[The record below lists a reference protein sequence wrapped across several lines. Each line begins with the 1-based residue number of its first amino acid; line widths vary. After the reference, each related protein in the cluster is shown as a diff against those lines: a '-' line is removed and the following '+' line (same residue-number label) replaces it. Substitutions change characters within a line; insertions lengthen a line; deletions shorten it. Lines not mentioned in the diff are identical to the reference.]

1 MSVGRYLFRRAL
13 GFAFVLFG
21 LAVVIFVIARVVPGD
36 PARIALG
43 PLATQEQVQQLHIE
57 MGLDRP
63 AIVQFG
69 AYIGGLLHGDLGQS
83 LVTNRSV
90 AKDIGEAL
98 PATLELVL
106 LTLLLI
112 VTVAMPLGMLAA
124 RRHNSAVD
132 NISRIVSLLGV
143 VTPGF
148 VVAILLQL
156 LAASSGRFLPLTGRL
171 SPDVVFNANLTHM
184 LLPDAL
190 LHGRFDVF
198 ADALVHLVLPAIALS
213 ASGIGQIMRITRSAM
228 LDIARRE
235 HVETL
240 RSFGVPGRVIA
251 LKYMLRLASV
261 APLTILG
268 LEFASL
274 IGNAFVVELVFS
286 WPGIASYGVRAILSK
301 DFNAVMGVVLT
312 SGLFFVVANL
322 IIDLAI
328 GLIDPRLRRGTA

>member
-1 MSVGRYLFRRAL
+1 MATYLLRRAI
-13 GFAFVLFG
+13 GFAFVLLG
-21 LAVVIFVIARVVPGD
+21 LAVVIFIVARIVPGD

-43 PLATQEQVQQLHIE
+43 PLATNEQVAQLRLE

-63 AIVQFG
+63 AVVQFV
-69 AYIGGLLHGDLGQS
+69 AYVGGVLKGDLGQS
-83 LVTNRSV
+83 LVSNRKVSL
-90 AKDIGEAL
+90 DIAEAL

-106 LTLLLI
+106 LTLSIIIL
-112 VTVAMPLGMLAA
+112 VAMPLGMLAA

-132 NISRIVSLLGV
+132 NASRIISLLGV

-148 VVAILLQL
+148 VVAIVLQL
-156 LAASSGRFLPLTGRL
+156 LAADFVPFLPLTGRL
-171 SPDVVFNANLTHM
+171 SPDLKFTADITHLLTI
-184 LLPDAL
+184 DAL
-190 LHGRFDVF
+190 LKGRPDVF
-198 ADALVHLVLPAIALS
+198 LDALRHLALPAIALS
-213 ASGIGQIMRITRSAM
+213 AAGVGQIMRITRSAM

-235 HVETL
+235 HVDTL
-240 RSFGVPGRVIA
+240 RSFGVPPGVIA
-251 LKYMLRLASV
+251 FKYMLRLASV

-301 DFNAVMGVVLT
+301 DFNAVMGVVLV

-322 IIDLAI
+322 LIDLLI
-328 GLIDPRLRRGTA
+328 GLIDPRLRQGAA

>member
-1 MSVGRYLFRRAL
+1 
-13 GFAFVLFG
+13 
-21 LAVVIFVIARVVPGD
+21 
-36 PARIALG
+36 
-43 PLATQEQVQQLHIE
+43 
-57 MGLDRP
+57 
-63 AIVQFG
+63 VQFA
-69 AYIGGLLHGDLGQS
+69 AYIAGVLHGDLGQS
-83 LVTNRSV
+83 LLTNRSV
-90 AKDIGEAL
+90 ARDIVEAL

-106 LTLLLI
+106 LTLALI
-112 VTVAMPLGMLAA
+112 VTVAIPLGMLAA

-156 LAASSGRFLPLTGRL
+156 LAAESGRFLPLTGRL
-171 SPDVVFNANLTHM
+171 SPDLAFVPDFTH
-184 LLPDAL
+184 LALIDAL
-190 LHGRFDVF
+190 LRLRLDAFG
-198 ADALVHLVLPAIALS
+198 DALAHLVLPAIALS
-213 ASGIGQIMRITRSAM
+213 AAGIGQIMRITRSAM

-235 HVETL
+235 HVDTL

-274 IGNAFVVELVFS
+274 IGNAFVVELVFA

-301 DFNAVMGVVLT
+301 DFNAVMGVVLI

-322 IIDLAI
+322 VIDLLI
-328 GLIDPRLRRGTA
+328 GLIDPRLRRGAA

>member
-1 MSVGRYLFRRAL
+1 MSVGRYLLRRAL

>member
-1 MSVGRYLFRRAL
+1 MGGYLLRRAV
-13 GFAFVLFG
+13 GFGFVLFG
-21 LAVVIFVIARVVPGD
+21 LAVVIFVIARIVPGD

-43 PLATQEQVQQLHIE
+43 PLATPAQVAQLRGE

-63 AIVQFG
+63 AILQF
-69 AYIGGLLHGDLGQS
+69 ASYIAGVLHGDLGQS
-83 LVTNRSV
+83 LLTNRAV
-90 AKDIGEAL
+90 AKDIAEAL

-106 LTLLLI
+106 VTLALI
-112 VTVAMPLGMLAA
+112 TVLAVPLGMLAA
-124 RRHNSAVD
+124 RHHNSAID
-132 NISRIVSLLGV
+132 NASRLLALLGV

-148 VVAILLQL
+148 VLAILLQL
-156 LAASSGRFLPLTGRL
+156 FAAESGRFLPLTGRL
-171 SPDVVFNANLTHM
+171 SPDLGFVPDITHFA
-184 LLPDAL
+184 LLDAL
-190 LHGRFDVF
+190 LKLRPDAFL
-198 ADALVHLVLPAIALS
+198 DALAHLALPALALS
-213 ASGIGQIMRITRSAM
+213 AAGIGQIMRITRSAM

-301 DFNAVMGVVLT
+301 DFNAVMAVVLV

-322 IIDLAI
+322 VIDLLI
-328 GLIDPRLRRGTA
+328 GLIDPRLRRGAA